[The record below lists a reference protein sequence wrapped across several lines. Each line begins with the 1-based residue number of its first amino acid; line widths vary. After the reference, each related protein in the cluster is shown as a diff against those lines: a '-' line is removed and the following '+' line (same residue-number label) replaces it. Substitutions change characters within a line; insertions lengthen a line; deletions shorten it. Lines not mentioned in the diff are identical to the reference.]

1 MKVELLEISCRNL
14 TKENCYQRDTPTSEK
29 GGKYKSVQIIY
40 VEIHLASG
48 WERQIQQTCKT
59 SEKKES
65 IKDNERRERMQRLK
79 M

>member
-40 VEIHLASG
+40 VETHLASG
-48 WERQIQQTCKT
+48 WDGKYNKLAKLVRKKNQLRTMRDERECR
-59 SEKKES
+59 
-65 IKDNERRERMQRLK
+65 D
-79 M
+79 